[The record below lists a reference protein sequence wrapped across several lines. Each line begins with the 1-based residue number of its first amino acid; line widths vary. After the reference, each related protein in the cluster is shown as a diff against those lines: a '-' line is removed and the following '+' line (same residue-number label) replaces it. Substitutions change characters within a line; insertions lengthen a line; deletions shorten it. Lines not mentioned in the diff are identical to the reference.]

1 MADTITP
8 AGMMCFVVSDPDS
21 TPTAWHLHQ
30 KAVILT
36 HLLHPPSR
44 SKAPSLLATL
54 PGTLQSHPYLVA
66 IFGLLAVYVNFTR
79 RGNFQWKA
87 FLSVFWA
94 CMGGLVGISSA
105 FVLWP
110 LGMSASIN
118 WVVARFFFYSGGF
131 STGIEFRIVEGR
143 EHLDVNPAIFIA
155 NHQSSLDVLMLGA
168 VMPKNCSIV
177 AKAEMK
183 WYPLIG
189 QFMVVSQTIFLD
201 RKNHNSAINI
211 FKNAAVKVKSQKISA
226 FIFPEGTRAHSQETD
241 LLPFKK
247 GAFHLAVQ
255 AGVPIVPVVVANY
268 SHVYDSKKKTFR
280 AGIVPIKV
288 LTPIPTTGLTDSHE
302 DIEALL
308 NRARDAM
315 LNALKEITPEETKES
330 KKVI

>member
-8 AGMMCFVVSDPDS
+8 A
-21 TPTAWHLHQ
+21 
-30 KAVILT
+30 
-36 HLLHPPSR
+36 
-44 SKAPSLLATL
+44 APSLLATL

-189 QFMVVSQTIFLD
+189 QFSEFLGGLGGRHQGMRAEKKHARMPLAMVVSQTIFLD